1 MSFTGN
7 GINTNEI
14 TGVITQPFFPE
25 IDLEA
30 FASMYE
36 ISSDYNAA
44 LVKQKAVDVIGAVNR
59 ELASQREAWQSEGFN
74 TLADV
79 SSELI
84 LDKSVLVAGYETTVY
99 SLLKAR
105 LMRVVQSSIRED
117 DRANY
122 VEEMRALEA
131 DSRITLS
138 AMKNKTVSFC
148 ELL

>member
-1 MSFTGN
+1 MTFTGN
-7 GINTNEI
+7 GINTSNI
-14 TGVITQPFFPE
+14 TGVINQPFFPN

-30 FASMYE
+30 FANMYE

-44 LVKQKAVDVIGAVNR
+44 LVKHKAIDVIGAVNR
-59 ELASQREAWQSEGFN
+59 ELEAQRKAWTNEGFN
-74 TLADV
+74 TLAEV
-79 SSELI
+79 SSEMI
-84 LDKSVLVAGYETTVY
+84 LDKSVLVSGYETTVY

-122 VEEMRALEA
+122 LEEMRALEA
-131 DSRITLS
+131 DSRLTLS
-138 AMKNKTVSFC
+138 AMKNQTVSFC